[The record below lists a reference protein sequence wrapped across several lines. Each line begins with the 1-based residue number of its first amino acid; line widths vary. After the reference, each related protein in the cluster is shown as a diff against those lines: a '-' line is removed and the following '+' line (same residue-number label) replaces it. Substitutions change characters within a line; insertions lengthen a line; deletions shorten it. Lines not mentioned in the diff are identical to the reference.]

1 MSFVN
6 KKYLLSNKGLQG
18 GNTKENRVVWRFL
31 FGSLEYSRSH
41 KPKTQYFKVIRLS

>member
-1 MSFVN
+1 MNFVN
-6 KKYLLSNKGLQG
+6 KEYLLSNKGLQG
-18 GNTKENRVVWRFL
+18 GNTKKNREWCFL